1 MASNVLLIY
10 RPSRPPIR
18 NQKDAFIVRKN
29 AALEVQR
36 VEEIPIP
43 PRAMRPGAADPQVNI
58 PQPSINQKNWIILE
72 QLMQKSTQSE
82 SIEANLG
89 FFPSLH
95 SFTQRGTPTTAYNW
109 VAPNYRELAEKRK
122 PPTLARR
129 GWTFSNNSWS
139 PI

>member
-72 QLMQKSTQSE
+72 QL
-82 SIEANLG
+82 L
-89 FFPSLH
+89 
-95 SFTQRGTPTTAYNW
+95 
-109 VAPNYRELAEKRK
+109 RK
-122 PPTLARR
+122 
-129 GWTFSNNSWS
+129 
-139 PI
+139 